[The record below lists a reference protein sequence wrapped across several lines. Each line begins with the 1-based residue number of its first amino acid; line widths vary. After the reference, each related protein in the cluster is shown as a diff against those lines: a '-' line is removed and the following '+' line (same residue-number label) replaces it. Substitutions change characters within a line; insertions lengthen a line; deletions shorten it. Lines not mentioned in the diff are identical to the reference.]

1 MSAPLGLING
11 GLNMMAR
18 LRTMTTQGLFPV
30 LRALALV
37 GADMGDATVV
47 LGRRQAVTMAK
58 D

>member
-1 MSAPLGLING
+1 MSAPRELLNE
-11 GLNMMAR
+11 GLNMMAG
-18 LRTMTTQGLFPV
+18 LRTMTTRGLFPV

-37 GADMGDATVV
+37 GADMGDATAV